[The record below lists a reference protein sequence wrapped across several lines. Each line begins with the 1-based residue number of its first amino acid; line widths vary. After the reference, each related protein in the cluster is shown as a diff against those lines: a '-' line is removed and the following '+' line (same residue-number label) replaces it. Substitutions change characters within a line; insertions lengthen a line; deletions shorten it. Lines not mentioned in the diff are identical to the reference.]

1 MYLETGNAQSTEGPI
16 HTLQIPTNVENVY
29 KLAMYVVLT
38 QGLNETILPTQTS
51 VSASLVYMV
60 CDGHL
65 YPNLNETIKF
75 ACTKWGAKNLYDNLA
90 SLKWT

>member
-1 MYLETGNAQSTEGPI
+1 MY
-16 HTLQIPTNVENVY
+16 
-29 KLAMYVVLT
+29 MVLT
-38 QGLNETILPTQTS
+38 HGLNEDHPTTS
-51 VSASLVYMV
+51 VSARLVYMV

-90 SLKWT
+90 SLKWTCASKFKPPPKELDIKLVGKA